1 MEKSLR
7 DRSDNSRYVLAPGL
21 AAIYVNIYDSLLAS
35 ADGKYDFFDK
45 TRIALILAL
54 AKQYQYLHVSTY
66 HYSPAPTSLLIP
78 RPPMA
83 YTNTTNHPAP
93 PLHAVPRP

>member
-54 AKQYQYLHVSTY
+54 AKQ
-66 HYSPAPTSLLIP
+66 
-78 RPPMA
+78 
-83 YTNTTNHPAP
+83 
-93 PLHAVPRP
+93 